1 VKKRRGCLSIAYA
14 RYNVCVVD
22 FAPVTV
28 PVHGH
33 QGVSTQV
40 AKPYKINN
48 QSMNHILELKHGSL
62 VKALPMDRI
71 SNAPF
76 QQVSARCVTSY
87 TLLDMHAVLQKE
99 FDRVVR
105 VWQSDSIKLPTKRH
119 IEQKIAQ
126 RVKLM
131 TMPMTEVFTFIC
143 LFR

>member
-1 VKKRRGCLSIAYA
+1 VKKTGYLSIAYA

-48 QSMNHILELKHGSL
+48 QSMNQILELKHGSS
-62 VKALPMDRI
+62 VKAFPMDKV

-76 QQVSARCVTSY
+76 QQVSVRCAISY
-87 TLLDMHAVLQKE
+87 TFLDTHAVLQKE
-99 FDRVVR
+99 FDRVVK
-105 VWQSDSIKLPTKRH
+105 VWQNDSIKLPTKRH
-119 IEQKIAQ
+119 IEQKVAQ
-126 RVKLM
+126 MVKLT
-131 TMPMTEVFTFIC
+131 TMPMTEVSIFFC
-143 LFR
+143 FFR